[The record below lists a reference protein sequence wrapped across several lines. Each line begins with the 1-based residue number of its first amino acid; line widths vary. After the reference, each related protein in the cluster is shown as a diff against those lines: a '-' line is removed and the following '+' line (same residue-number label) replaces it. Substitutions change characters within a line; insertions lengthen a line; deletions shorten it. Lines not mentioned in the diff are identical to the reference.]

1 MDKTISENYINIKA
15 VIVALDQDYEKFE
28 KKKVKVAGARV
39 RNNLLNIKKLCDILR
54 KQVLAQIKELPIKH
68 RSQSS
73 DDEEKE
79 TKEETKEEEKEV
91 KEEEKKEEEMPPTE
105 REMMEEAGEIEPVI
119 TKPKIIKK
127 ERKPRKANKKK
138 ELIIKV

>member
-1 MDKTISENYINIKA
+1 MDKSISENYTNIKA

-54 KQVLAQIKELPIKH
+54 KQVLVQIKDLPIKH
-68 RSQSS
+68 RPSSS

-79 TKEETKEEEKEV
+79 EK
-91 KEEEKKEEEMPPTE
+91 KEEKKEEMPPTE
-105 REMMEEAGEIEPVI
+105 REMMEEAGEL
-119 TKPKIIKK
+119 KPKITKITKK

-138 ELIIKV
+138 EPLIIKV

>member
-1 MDKTISENYINIKA
+1 M
-15 VIVALDQDYEKFE
+15 IVALDQDYEKFD

-54 KQVLAQIKELPIKH
+54 KQVLVQIKDLPIKH
-68 RSQSS
+68 RPSSS

-79 TKEETKEEEKEV
+79 EKKEETKDDEK
-91 KEEEKKEEEMPPTE
+91 EEKKEEMPPTE
-105 REMMEEAGEIEPVI
+105 REMMEEAGEL
-119 TKPKIIKK
+119 KPKITKITKK

-138 ELIIKV
+138 EPLIIKV